1 MPDWLAVI
9 ILGVIEGI
17 TEFLPVSSTGHLLLA
32 EHWLPRQSDLFNV
45 VIQSGAVLAVIP
57 LFPHRWR
64 QMRQWRRDPQARDFL
79 LKVLLAFGLT
89 GAGGVVLEGLGFAL
103 PEEILPVAVALV
115 LGGVAF
121 LVAEWWLRQRPV
133 KTEVTWGIAVAVAL
147 VLGGVAFLVAE
158 WWLRQRPVKTE
169 VTWGIAVAVGLGQL
183 LAAVFPGTSRSGA
196 TIVLMLALGLS
207 RVAATEFAFL
217 VGIPTMLA
225 AGGLKIFK
233 GVVAPAICPDAHLQR
248 VRVVPHRAR
257 GRAAVVPVGA
267 APTERRWARETIG
280 PTADRAGQI
289 SVTPE
294 TGVRRA
300 SDSGHPARATR
311 RGALARPRGRRRAR
325 QSRRRSGWS
334 RGGEQC

>member
-133 KTEVTWGIAVAVAL
+133 KTEVTWGIAVAV
-147 VLGGVAFLVAE
+147 
-158 WWLRQRPVKTE
+158 
-169 VTWGIAVAVGLGQL
+169 GLGQL

-233 GVVAPAICPDAHLQR
+233 ALVRPVPGAVPEDWVLLGLATLVSAI
-248 VRVVPHRAR
+248 VSFI
-257 GRAAVVPVGA
+257 AVKWLLRFVQTHTFNGFGWYRIGLGA
-267 APTERRWARETIG
+267 VLLWF
-280 PTADRAGQI
+280 
-289 SVTPE
+289 
-294 TGVRRA
+294 
-300 SDSGHPARATR
+300 
-311 RGALARPRGRRRAR
+311 L
-325 QSRRRSGWS
+325 
-334 RGGEQC
+334 